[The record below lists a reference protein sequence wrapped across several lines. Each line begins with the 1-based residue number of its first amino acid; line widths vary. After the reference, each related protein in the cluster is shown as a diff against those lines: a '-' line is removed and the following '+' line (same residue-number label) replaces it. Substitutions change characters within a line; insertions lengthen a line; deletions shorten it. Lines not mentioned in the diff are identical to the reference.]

1 MNVGDVVSVRWP
13 GRKIDGCPA
22 RVLDVV
28 EATESKP
35 GGVLVELLEERGQY
49 RSSSDVIMPRMLLPE
64 TFLGKP

>member
-1 MNVGDVVSVRWP
+1 MNVGDVVSIRWP
-13 GRKIDGCPA
+13 GRKVDGCPA

-49 RSSSDVIMPRMLLPE
+49 RSSSDGIMPRMLLPE

>member
-1 MNVGDVVSVRWP
+1 MTANDVVFIRWP

-22 RVLDVV
+22 RVLDIV

-49 RSSSDVIMPRMLLPE
+49 RSGSDGILPRMLLPVA
-64 TFLGKP
+64 FLDVP

>member
-1 MNVGDVVSVRWP
+1 MNVGDVVSIRWP
-13 GRKIDGCPA
+13 GRKVDGCPA

-49 RSSSDVIMPRMLLPE
+49 RSSSDGIMPRMLLGSDQLVP
-64 TFLGKP
+64 